1 MRKARGAD
9 LAYLATLPPDQARAR
24 LFNHEVDLDVIA
36 TARAVAASK
45 REGRRQRQKLPKGEI
60 QDSDCDSR
68 GTYGAH

>member
-9 LAYLATLPPDQARAR
+9 LAYLATLPPDQARAP

-45 REGRRQRQKLPKGEI
+45 REGRRQRQKLPKVRPGF
-60 QDSDCDSR
+60 
-68 GTYGAH
+68 GL